1 MSEIHEKELFMKI
14 NDTIHGFTVT
24 NIRPA
29 GSIAGD
35 LIEMTHNKTGARLAW
50 LDNGDDN
57 KVFSV
62 SFKTPPTDDTG
73 VFHILEHSVLG
84 GSERYPVKEP
94 FLYMLKSSMNTFL
107 NAMTFSDK
115 TMFPVSSRNDRDF
128 MNLTS
133 VYLDAVFK
141 PLIYSVPEIFYQE
154 GHHTEWRSEN
164 DEPLY
169 KGVVFNEMK
178 GVEASIYNRIEQ
190 ELMTMLFPDTCYR
203 FESGGKPSAIPDLTY
218 EQFIAAHKR
227 YYHPSNS
234 YFYLDGAVDIE
245 PVLALIDSYISAYEK
260 SSDTITIGVQ
270 KPFAP
275 TEKTCYY
282 EIAPEE
288 EEKAHTHIALG
299 KIMASWDEHKKSTAC
314 IVLGEALAASNEAP
328 LKRALLDTGLCLDVS
343 FGIED
348 GIAQPFGAL
357 KIYNTD
363 MENAPALLRTVR
375 ETVSGLV
382 RNGIGRPALAAAV
395 DRLEFRV
402 KEMEEP
408 KGLSRGI
415 AAMSSWLYGGD
426 PLMYLDSDDIF
437 DFLRKQL
444 DTDYFEKLLEE
455 WLLDENGSV
464 TLYMLPSHTYG
475 DEQKKIEKERVDSE
489 LAAMS
494 AEEKAQ
500 LIELNRKLDEW
511 QAAPDT
517 PESIATLPTLPL
529 SEVSE
534 LPLEFRTDIEKANG
548 FTILRHPARSKGI
561 STVSLY
567 FNAADFSK
575 RELEMLSIMTE
586 LISELPTVNCSGAEL
601 QQRITGTL
609 GNLSINTAVFS
620 REGTPG
626 LCTPYLNVKASF
638 LDHNT
643 EKALSLIG
651 ELLTE
656 TVYESPEQIRELLL
670 QCDEDMKQYIITNGH
685 RVAMR
690 RVRAGMSAESAMN
703 ELLSGYEAYK
713 TFHAIAKPSDEEL
726 AGLIGEFKAIA
737 AKLFCKARLTAGT
750 VSTDALPLEALA
762 EMLPTG
768 EKSAC
773 DSTGFTLDTPEK
785 QGIIIPSGV
794 SYSGAVLPSP
804 EHDRAMW
811 GVLSTILSYEYLWN
825 EVRVKGGAYGTGFG
839 VNYTGEAAFYS
850 YRDPSPSGAIT
861 AYSNANAF
869 LRDYCEA
876 KPDISSYII
885 SSIAQ
890 KEPLMSDS
898 SYGSTA
904 DEIYF
909 RGITEESRRDNR
921 RRMLALTADDLLA
934 AAGPLGTSGRLCVV
948 GSAEAIEACGSD
960 FVTISI

>member
-1 MSEIHEKELFMKI
+1 MTI
-14 NDTIHGFTVT
+14 NDSMHGFTVT
-24 NIRPA
+24 RIRPA
-29 GSIAGD
+29 GSVVGD
-35 LIEMTHNKTGARLAW
+35 MIEMVHTKTGARLAW
-50 LDNGDDN
+50 LDNGDEN
-57 KVFSV
+57 KLFSV
-62 SFKTPPTDDTG
+62 AFKTPPTDDTG

-94 FLYMLKSSMNTFL
+94 FLYMLRSSMNTFL

-115 TMFPVSSRNDRDF
+115 TMFPVSSRNDKDF

-154 GHHTEWRSEN
+154 GHHTEWRSKE

-178 GVEASIYNRIEQ
+178 GVESSIYNRIEE
-190 ELMTMLFPDTCYR
+190 ELMAMIYPDTCYQ

-245 PVLALIDSYISAYEK
+245 PVLELIDSYLSEYDK
-260 SSDTITIGVQ
+260 STDVIEIPVQ
-270 KPFAP
+270 KPVAP
-275 TEKTCYY
+275 FEKTCYY

-288 EEKAHTHIALG
+288 EESAHTHIALG
-299 KIMASWDEHKKSTAC
+299 KVMTSWDEREKCIAC
-314 IVLGEALAASNEAP
+314 IVLGEALAGSNEAP

-343 FGIED
+343 FGIND

-363 MENAPALLRTVR
+363 MENAETLLSTVKTTAS
-375 ETVSGLV
+375 ELV
-382 RNGIGRPALAAAV
+382 GNGIGKAALTAAI
-395 DRLEFRV
+395 DRLEFRI
-402 KEMEEP
+402 KESEEP
-408 KGLSRGI
+408 KGLIRGI
-415 AAMSSWLYGGD
+415 NSLSSWLYGGD
-426 PLMYLDSDDIF
+426 LLMYIDCDSVF
-437 DFLRKQL
+437 DLMRKQVE
-444 DTDYFEKLLEE
+444 TDYFEKLLNE

-475 DEQKKIEKERVDSE
+475 DEQKKIEQERVNSE
-489 LAAMS
+489 LASMS
-494 AEEKAQ
+494 EQEKDQ

-517 PESIATLPTLPL
+517 PENIATLPTLPL

-534 LPLEFRTDIEKANG
+534 LPLEFKTERGEENG
-548 FTILRHPARSKGI
+548 MTVLRHPARNKGI
-561 STVSLY
+561 SSINLY
-567 FNAADFSK
+567 FSAADFTK
-575 RELEMLSIMTE
+575 RELEMLAVMTD
-586 LISELPTVNCSGAEL
+586 LISDLPTKNCSGAEL

-609 GNLSINTAVFS
+609 GNLNISTAVFGK
-620 REGTPG
+620 EDHPEE
-626 LCTPYLNVKASF
+626 CTPFLTVKASF

-656 TVYESPEQIRELLL
+656 TVYDSPDQIREILL
-670 QCDEDMKQYIITNGH
+670 QCDEDMKQDIIANGH
-685 RVAMR
+685 RIAMR
-690 RVRAGMSAESAMN
+690 RVRSGMSAESAMN
-703 ELLSGYEAYK
+703 EFLCGYESYK
-713 TFHAIAKPSDEEL
+713 SLHTIAKPSDEEL
-726 AGLIGEFKAIA
+726 AGLISEFKAIA
-737 AKLFCKARLTAGT
+737 DKLFCRARLTAGT
-750 VSTDALPLEALA
+750 VSVGELSLGTLA
-762 EMLPTG
+762 KMLPEG
-768 EKSAC
+768 NAPVS
-773 DSTGFTLDTPEK
+773 DSIAFKLETPDK

-794 SYSGAVLPSP
+794 SYSGTALPTF
-804 EHDRAMW
+804 EKDKALW
-811 GVLSTILSYEYLWN
+811 GVLSTLLSYEYLWN

-839 VNYTGEAAFYS
+839 VNNMGEAAFYS
-850 YRDPSPSGAIT
+850 YRDPSPLGAVS
-861 AYSNANAF
+861 AYSDAAEF
-869 LRDYCEA
+869 LRNYCEM

-909 RGITEESRRDNR
+909 RGITEESRINTRK
-921 RRMLALTADDLLA
+921 RMLSLTSDDLLA
-934 AAGPLGTSGRLCVV
+934 AAEPLSTLGRCCIV
-948 GSAEAIEACGSD
+948 GSAEAIKACGED
-960 FVTISI
+960 YVTSSI